1 VFDGPS
7 SDPHL
12 TRFAKQPL
20 HLIEHRFVLPS
31 SDSGLTSSRA
41 LLVKAACQN
50 RKIAHGFPA
59 GKLFR
64 WTLGHKE
71 T

>member
-1 VFDGPS
+1 
-7 SDPHL
+7 
-12 TRFAKQPL
+12 L
-20 HLIEHRFVLPS
+20 H
-31 SDSGLTSSRA
+31 
-41 LLVKAACQN
+41 AACQN
-50 RKIAHGFPA
+50 WEIAHGFPA